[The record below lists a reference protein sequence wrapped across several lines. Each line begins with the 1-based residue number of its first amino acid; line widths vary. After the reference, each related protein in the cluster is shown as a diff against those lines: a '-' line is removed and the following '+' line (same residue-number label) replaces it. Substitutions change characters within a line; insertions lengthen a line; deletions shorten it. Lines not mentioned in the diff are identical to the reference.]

1 MKTVEEIKAEQIAAA
16 KRAGKEYQGRPSDE
30 ESKPAKEPA
39 KPANRPASAAE
50 EPAED

>member
-30 ESKPAKEPA
+30 KPAPPKED
-39 KPANRPASAAE
+39 KPANKPASAAE
-50 EPAED
+50 EED